1 MEFPKI
7 KRAVFGLL
15 LGLMANTDSASEQA
29 VGDAKGDFLK
39 GRLLESRLE
48 TMKFSDPTTAS
59 ILLHMQNIW
68 RYNND
73 PEYFLRH
80 FREYQKEGI
89 SQRLVKDR
97 LEDIVDKFKGS
108 RESKLSSILKLL
120 TEEDVRDYLGE
131 EFSSNLFLKALK
143 GELFDVFS
151 VLLLNNPGGVLEQ
164 IVEASPEAA
173 DYIPYVEQDELDAIM
188 SFWGVNKVNV
198 SYLINTITILGQK
211 HALLANQVKGAQR
224 YAEKQKAANRL
235 HARFGY
241 DPVLAAQA
249 IWLLAQEA
257 ERINRNYRF
266 KDKKQAVNF
275 ALKNY
280 IHALEAIK
288 YEKIWQENT
297 VLISNSELWPDGRKR
312 FGNSAVQER
321 IRSVSKLWV
330 LDTASAVEQKK
341 QALELLKKI
350 ASLTW
355 FFDGHGA
362 LPGAV
367 FLKDG
372 QLEESGVR
380 TNASTVSISVDEIAE
395 AINERSKK
403 IKPSENRLVIII
415 SACYSGSFIRKII
428 EKLKD
433 DTPKPV
439 FISSSRP
446 GQVSWSDMNNIYGS
460 SFNES
465 LLKSNTVA
473 DFLKNS
479 SALPWSLGN
488 SSIIIKRPKAASRS
502 YKQSFAVEPHLLKE
516 LKFLVLK

>member
-15 LGLMANTDSASEQA
+15 LGLVANTDSASEQ
-29 VGDAKGDFLK
+29 VTRDAKGDFLK
-39 GRLLESRLE
+39 ARLLESRLD

-59 ILLHMQNIW
+59 ILIHMQNIW

-131 EFSSNLFLKALK
+131 EFSLNLFLKALK
-143 GELFDVFS
+143 GEPFDVFS
-151 VLLLNNPGGVLEQ
+151 VLLLNNPGGVLER

-173 DYIPYVEQDELDAIM
+173 DYIPYVKQDEIDAIM
-188 SFWGVNKVNV
+188 SFWGAKKVNV
-198 SYLINTITILGQK
+198 SYLSGTMTILGHK
-211 HALLANQVKGAQR
+211 HALLANQVKDAQS
-224 YAEKQKAANRL
+224 YTEKLKAANRL
-235 HARFGY
+235 HAKFGY
-241 DPVLAAQA
+241 DPALVAQA

-257 ERINRNYRF
+257 ERINRNYQF
-266 KDKKQAVNF
+266 KDKKKVVNF
-275 ALKNY
+275 ALRNY
-280 IHALEAIK
+280 LHALEAIK
-288 YEKIWQENT
+288 HEKIWQENT

-321 IRSVSKLWV
+321 IRSVSNLWV
-330 LDTASAVEQKK
+330 LDSASADKQKK

-350 ASLTW
+350 PSLTW

-372 QLEESGVR
+372 QLEESGVK
-380 TNASTVSISVDEIAE
+380 TNASTVSISVDEIAK
-395 AINERSKK
+395 AINERSEK
-403 IKPSENRLVIII
+403 IKPSENQLVIIV
-415 SACYSGSFIRKII
+415 SACYSGSFIRKVI

-446 GQVSWSDMNNIYGS
+446 GQVSWSDMYNRFGS
-460 SFNES
+460 SFNET
-465 LLKSNTVA
+465 LIRSNTVA

-479 SALPWSLGN
+479 SAMPWALGN
-488 SSIIIKRPKAASRS
+488 SSIIIKRPKAAYHS
-502 YKQSFAVEPHLLKE
+502 YKQSFAVDSYFLNKLR
-516 LKFLVLK
+516 FLVVK